1 MPLNDPKVFLLE
13 MQLKTQGKV
22 TGDSTKKQGGTGFS
36 AGLRCHAFNYQVA
49 QQFDAG
55 SGQLT
60 GRRTHTPITI
70 VREVDKASPLLWSA
84 LCTNEGFKTAT
95 LSFAR
100 PSADGN
106 FAVAHTIVLTDGAIV
121 SIRPAGIQDGKK
133 CEELTLTYEET
144 KVDGAL
150 REIPAG
156 LERRWYG
163 PSGW

>member
-1 MPLNDPKVFLLE
+1 MPKTDVKVFLLE
-13 MQLKTQGKV
+13 LELKTQGKI
-22 TGDSTKKQGGTGFS
+22 TSSSTKKQGGTGFS
-36 AGLRCHAFNYQVA
+36 TGLLCHGFKYQVA

-60 GRRTHTPITI
+60 GRRVHTPITI
-70 VREVDKASPLLWSA
+70 VREVDNASPLLWSA

-106 FAVAHTIVLTDGAIV
+106 FAVAHTILLTNGAIV
-121 SIRPAGIQDGKK
+121 GIRPAGIQDGKK

-163 PSGW
+163 PLGW

>member
-1 MPLNDPKVFLLE
+1 MPKTDVKVFLLE
-13 MQLKTQGKV
+13 LELKTQGKI
-22 TGDSTKKQGGTGFS
+22 TGSSTKKQGGAGFS
-36 AGLRCHAFNYQVA
+36 KGLMCHGWTYQVV

-55 SGQLT
+55 SGQLA
-60 GRRTHTPITI
+60 GRRTHSPITI
-70 VREVDKASPLLWSA
+70 VREVDSPSPFLWSA

-106 FAVAHTIVLTDGAIV
+106 FAVAHTIVLTNGAIV
-121 SIRPAGIQDGKK
+121 SIWPAGIQDGKR

-144 KVDGAL
+144 KIDGAL
-150 REIPAG
+150 RGIPPG
-156 LERRWYG
+156 LERRWHG